1 MTRRRAF
8 WSVLLAGPA
17 TAQAQQALVPPD
29 RLKLLAPVLLRRQA
43 QVDAIRAF
51 PIDDRTPP
59 WPHRS

>member
-8 WSVLLAGPA
+8 WSVLLAA
-17 TAQAQQALVPPD
+17 QTAQAQQDRIPPD
-29 RLKLLAPVLLRRQA
+29 RLKLLPPILLRRQA

-59 WPHRS
+59 WPHKS

>member
-8 WSVLLAGPA
+8 WSVLLASQSA
-17 TAQAQQALVPPD
+17 RAQQDRIPPD
-29 RLKLLAPVLLRRQA
+29 RLKLLTPILLRRQA

-59 WPHRS
+59 WPHKS